1 MPVFDFSSASEE
13 KEAFVCTYTAF
24 TSDSSEKTPDDP
36 ILVLDNQQK
45 QWSHHSTG
53 VFCNQS
59 QWTAFE
65 FKEEDETFRSNIL
78 RIDARFV
85 NLIKWLG
92 ENRINVLLSGE
103 NRADGYAVYKIREN
117 AFHGGTKLSAA
128 DGFLQYV
135 MERLLSSSAPEQEDE
150 DEELDESG
158 DSMKLT
164 SIQSISDF
172 LNCAGRTMP
181 DNIRL
186 WARRNLAVA
195 RSSEVSAE
203 ERRHAQRA
211 LSIMTNIQWKNNYF
225 EAIELSD
232 EYSIVD
238 MAVPSNWAGKTL
250 EQLNIRSR
258 YGISII
264 GIRGLEETNVNP
276 SASYA
281 LHPQDVLIV
290 LGHNTEIQ
298 KLREMKE

>member
-135 MERLLSSSAPEQEDE
+135 MQRLLSSSAPEQEDE
-150 DEELDESG
+150 DED
-158 DSMKLT
+158 
-164 SIQSISDF
+164 
-172 LNCAGRTMP
+172 
-181 DNIRL
+181 
-186 WARRNLAVA
+186 
-195 RSSEVSAE
+195 
-203 ERRHAQRA
+203 
-211 LSIMTNIQWKNNYF
+211 
-225 EAIELSD
+225 
-232 EYSIVD
+232 
-238 MAVPSNWAGKTL
+238 
-250 EQLNIRSR
+250 
-258 YGISII
+258 
-264 GIRGLEETNVNP
+264 
-276 SASYA
+276 
-281 LHPQDVLIV
+281 
-290 LGHNTEIQ
+290 
-298 KLREMKE
+298 RE

>member
-36 ILVLDNQQK
+36 ILVLDNRQK

-92 ENRINVLLSGE
+92 ENHINVLLSGE

-135 MERLLSSSAPEQEDE
+135 MERLY
-150 DEELDESG
+150 
-158 DSMKLT
+158 
-164 SIQSISDF
+164 
-172 LNCAGRTMP
+172 R
-181 DNIRL
+181 
-186 WARRNLAVA
+186 AV
-195 RSSEVSAE
+195 
-203 ERRHAQRA
+203 H
-211 LSIMTNIQWKNNYF
+211 
-225 EAIELSD
+225 
-232 EYSIVD
+232 
-238 MAVPSNWAGKTL
+238 
-250 EQLNIRSR
+250 RSR
-258 YGISII
+258 RMRTKS
-264 GIRGLEETNVNP
+264 
-276 SASYA
+276 
-281 LHPQDVLIV
+281 
-290 LGHNTEIQ
+290 
-298 KLREMKE
+298 

>member
-92 ENRINVLLSGE
+92 ENHINVLLSGE

-172 LNCAGRTMP
+172 YELRRKNHAGQYQTVGEKKFSSCTFPRSVC
-181 DNIRL
+181 
-186 WARRNLAVA
+186 RRNAA
-195 RSSEVSAE
+195 TRSV
-203 ERRHAQRA
+203 HFP
-211 LSIMTNIQWKNNYF
+211 L
-225 EAIELSD
+225 
-232 EYSIVD
+232 
-238 MAVPSNWAGKTL
+238 
-250 EQLNIRSR
+250 
-258 YGISII
+258 
-264 GIRGLEETNVNP
+264 
-276 SASYA
+276 
-281 LHPQDVLIV
+281 
-290 LGHNTEIQ
+290 
-298 KLREMKE
+298 